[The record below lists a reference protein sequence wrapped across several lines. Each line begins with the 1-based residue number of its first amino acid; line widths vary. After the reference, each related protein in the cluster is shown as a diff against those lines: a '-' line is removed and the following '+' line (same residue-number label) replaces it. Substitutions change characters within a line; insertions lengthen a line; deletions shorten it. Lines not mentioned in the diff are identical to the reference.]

1 LLGLSSP
8 IHRQT
13 IALHDQEQPMQYVPP
28 PHLTQQW
35 QLSKPS
41 ATGHR
46 GMVVSQAKGA
56 AEAGV
61 AVLDAG
67 GNAMDA
73 AVATALALA
82 THEPW
87 NSGLGG
93 IGFALV
99 HRAGQPRA
107 DVVDFGPRAPAAT
120 DPKRY
125 KLTGRMTTDL
135 FAWPE
140 VENDINIHGPLSVAI
155 PASVAGYEYIH
166 RQWGKLPLADVIA
179 PAVAL
184 ARRGLPQDWYTALK
198 VVTSA
203 SAIRLYPHTAAI
215 YLPNGQPPTPPYQ
228 GKPGFFCQ
236 GNLAETLERLG
247 RAGLR
252 DFYNGEVAASVTA
265 DVKAL
270 GGVLSLDDLR
280 NCQVRTWEAEQVG
293 WRGRTL
299 QLTGGLTAAPTL
311 KRVLEGMADAPYS
324 GKAPS
329 SEWYRTLAR
338 VMKAAYAER
347 LASLGESEPLAA
359 ESCTTHLTACD
370 AEGNTVAMTTT
381 LMSSFGS
388 RVLLPQSGVLLNNGM
403 MWFDPRPGSP
413 NSIAPG
419 KRALCNMLPIILAE
433 NGRPFV
439 AGGASGGRRI
449 LAAVFQLMTFIADF
463 GMNVEAAAHH
473 PRIDVSSAE
482 AASADTRLPAALL
495 DALSADGPLQVVE
508 HNAVPINFACPNVI
522 VQSADGTRTG
532 ISDVASP
539 WSGAVAQA

>member
-1 LLGLSSP
+1 
-8 IHRQT
+8 
-13 IALHDQEQPMQYVPP
+13 MQYVPP
-28 PHLTQQW
+28 PHVTQHW

-41 ATGHR
+41 ASGR
-46 GMVVSQAKGA
+46 LGMVVAQAKGA

-61 AVLDAG
+61 AILEAG

-107 DVVDFGPRAPAAT
+107 EVVDFGPRAPART

-125 KLTGRMTTDL
+125 KVTGRMTTDL

-140 VENDINIHGPLSVAI
+140 VEDDINIHGPLSVAI

-179 PAVAL
+179 PAIAL

-203 SAIRLYPHTAAI
+203 SAIRLYPHTAAV
-215 YLPNGQPPTPPYQ
+215 YLPNGLPPAPPYQ
-228 GKPGFFCQ
+228 GKPGFFHQ
-236 GNLAETLERLG
+236 GNLVETFERLG

-252 DFYNGEVAASVTA
+252 DFYDGEIAASVAA

-270 GGVLSLDDLR
+270 GGVLSVGDLR

-324 GKAPS
+324 GKVPS
-329 SEWYRTLAR
+329 LDWYRTLAR

-403 MWFDPRPGSP
+403 MWFDPRPGVP

-433 NGRPFV
+433 NGRPFI

-449 LAAVFQLMTFIADF
+449 LASVFQLMTFIADF
-463 GMNVEAAAHH
+463 GMDVDTAAHH
-473 PRIDVSSAE
+473 PRIDVSSVDG
-482 AASADTRLPAALL
+482 ASADARLPVAVL
-495 DALSADGPLQVVE
+495 DALAADGPLQVVE

-522 VQSADGTRTG
+522 VQTADGMRTG
-532 ISDVASP
+532 ISDAASP

>member
-1 LLGLSSP
+1 MP
-8 IHRQT
+8 YI
-13 IALHDQEQPMQYVPP
+13 PP
-28 PHLTQQW
+28 PHVTQNW

-41 ATGHR
+41 AKGRR

-56 AEAGV
+56 ADAGV

-67 GNAMDA
+67 GNAIDA

-99 HRAGQPRA
+99 HRAGQKRA
-107 DVVDFGPRAPAAT
+107 EVVDFGPRAPAHT
-120 DPKRY
+120 DPARY

-140 VENDINIHGPLSVAI
+140 VEGDINIHGPLSVAI
-155 PASVAGYEYIH
+155 PSSVAGYEYMH
-166 RQWGKLPLADVIA
+166 RQWGKLPLAEVIA

-184 ARRGLPQDWYTALK
+184 AQRGLPQDWYTALK
-198 VVTSA
+198 VATSA
-203 SAIRLYPHTAAI
+203 SAIKRYPTTATV
-215 YLPNGQPPTPPYQ
+215 YLPNGLPPVPPYQ
-228 GKPGFFCQ
+228 GKPGFFRQ
-236 GNLAETLERLG
+236 GNLPATLERLAK
-247 RAGLR
+247 AGLR
-252 DFYNGEVAASVTA
+252 DFYEGEIAASVVA
-265 DVKAL
+265 DIREL
-270 GGVLSLDDLR
+270 GGVVSLEDLR
-280 NCQVRTWEAEQVG
+280 NCQARTWLAEEVG

-311 KRVLEGMADAPYS
+311 RRVLEGMADAPYGGS
-324 GKAPS
+324 APS
-329 SEWYRTLAR
+329 AAWYRALAR

-347 LASLGESEPLAA
+347 LAGLGESEPLAA

-388 RVLLPQSGVLLNNGM
+388 RLLLPQSGVLLNNGM
-403 MWFDPRPGSP
+403 MWFDPRPGMP

-419 KRALCNMLPIILAE
+419 KRPLCNMLPIMLTE
-433 NGRPFV
+433 GGRPFL
-439 AGGASGGRRI
+439 AAGASGGRRI
-449 LAAVFQLMTFIADF
+449 MAAVFQLMTFIADF
-463 GMNVEAAAHH
+463 GMDVETAADH
-473 PRIDVSSAE
+473 PRIDVSSADS
-482 AASADTRLPAALL
+482 ASADRRLPSAVL
-495 DALSADGPLQVVE
+495 DVLAADGPLEVVE
-508 HNAVPINFACPNVI
+508 HSAVPINFACPNVI

-532 ISDVASP
+532 ISDAASP
-539 WSGAVAQA
+539 WSGAVAQV

>member
-1 LLGLSSP
+1 
-8 IHRQT
+8 
-13 IALHDQEQPMQYVPP
+13 MQYTPP
-28 PHLTQQW
+28 PHITQHW
-35 QLSKPS
+35 QLAKPS
-41 ATGHR
+41 ATGRR
-46 GMVVSQAKGA
+46 GIVVSQAKGA

-67 GNAMDA
+67 GNAIDA

-120 DPKRY
+120 DPARY
-125 KLTGRMTTDL
+125 RLTGHMTTDL

-140 VENDINIHGPLSVAI
+140 VEGDINIHGPLSVAI
-155 PASVAGYEYIH
+155 PSSVAGYDHMH
-166 RQWGKLPLADVIA
+166 RQWGRLPLAEVIA
-179 PAVAL
+179 PAIAL

-198 VVTSA
+198 VATSA
-203 SAIRLYPHTAAI
+203 HAIRLYPTTANV
-215 YLPNGQPPTPPYQ
+215 YLPNGLPPAPPYQ
-228 GKPGFFCQ
+228 GKPGFFRQ
-236 GNLAETLERLG
+236 GNLPATLERLSKV
-247 RAGLR
+247 GLR
-252 DFYNGEVAASVTA
+252 DFYAGEIAASVAA
-265 DVKAL
+265 DIKAL
-270 GGVLSLDDLR
+270 GGVVSLDDLR
-280 NCQVRTWEAEQVG
+280 NCQARIWPAEEVG
-293 WRGRTL
+293 WRGRTM

-311 KRVLEGMADAPYS
+311 KRVLEGMADAPYD
-324 GKAPS
+324 GAAPS
-329 SEWYRTLAR
+329 PAWYRALAR

-347 LASLGESEPLAA
+347 LAGLGESEPLAA
-359 ESCTTHLTACD
+359 ESCTTHLTVCD

-403 MWFDPRPGSP
+403 MWFDPRPGMP

-419 KRALCNMLPIILAE
+419 KRPLCNMLPIMLTE
-433 NGRPFV
+433 NGRPFL

-449 LAAVFQLMTFIADF
+449 MAAVFQLMTFIADF
-463 GMNVEAAAHH
+463 GMDVATAAHH
-473 PRIDVSSAE
+473 PRIDVSSADST
-482 AASADTRLPAALL
+482 SADRRLPAAVL
-495 DALSADGPLQVVE
+495 DVLAADGPLEVVE
-508 HNAVPINFACPNVI
+508 HSAVPINFACPNVI

-532 ISDVASP
+532 ISDAASP